1 MVTVKNHH
9 ALQKK
14 LVVKGERNHHSFT
27 GKGARKERARK
38 KNIEK
43 RMNECS

>member
-14 LVVKGERNHHSFT
+14 LMVKGERNRHSFM
-27 GKGARKERARK
+27 GKGARKRGQGKINK
-38 KNIEK
+38 K
-43 RMNECS
+43 